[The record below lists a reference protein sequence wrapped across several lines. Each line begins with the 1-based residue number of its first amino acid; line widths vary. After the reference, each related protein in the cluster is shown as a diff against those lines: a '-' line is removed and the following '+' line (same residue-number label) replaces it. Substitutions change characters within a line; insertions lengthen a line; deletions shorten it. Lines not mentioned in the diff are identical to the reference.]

1 MVSGISACYPTPIS
15 LLSTKKALMSSL
27 CTFGVYN
34 YLYVSTKY
42 IICIQNPNKNKKTI
56 TITITTITT
65 GQQKMISLCC
75 THLRVYFLLVLV
87 VHVTNLLSD
96 HQNHGT

>member
-1 MVSGISACYPTPIS
+1 MFQQNI
-15 LLSTKKALMSSL
+15 
-27 CTFGVYN
+27 
-34 YLYVSTKY
+34 LYVYK
-42 IICIQNPNKNKKTI
+42 IQIKTKKTI

-75 THLRVYFLLVLV
+75 THLKVYFLLVLV